1 MGDSAAT
8 GGLFNSLRRLLS
20 TALEMLQ
27 VRMELLG
34 TELELEKQRI
44 LAGLLFG
51 VAAVLVLI
59 VGVVLACG
67 FVILLMW
74 EGYRLAAVGVLALLF
89 LGGGALLLHSAQSR
103 LRSPGGGLLAASMAE
118 LARDR
123 ERLTPR
129 EQEP

>member
-34 TELELEKQRI
+34 AELELEKQRI
-44 LAGLLFG
+44 LAGLLYG

-67 FVILLMW
+67 FVILLLW

-89 LGGGALLLHSAQSR
+89 LGGGALLLRSAQSR
-103 LRSPGGGLLAASMAE
+103 LRNPGGGLFATSVAE

-129 EQEP
+129 E

>member
-67 FVILLMW
+67 FVILLIGRVTGSRPW
-74 EGYRLAAVGVLALLF
+74 ACLRCCFSAAECSCCAVP
-89 LGGGALLLHSAQSR
+89 SR
-103 LRSPGGGLLAASMAE
+103 DCAAPVAVCLPPVWLS
-118 LARDR
+118 
-123 ERLTPR
+123 
-129 EQEP
+129 